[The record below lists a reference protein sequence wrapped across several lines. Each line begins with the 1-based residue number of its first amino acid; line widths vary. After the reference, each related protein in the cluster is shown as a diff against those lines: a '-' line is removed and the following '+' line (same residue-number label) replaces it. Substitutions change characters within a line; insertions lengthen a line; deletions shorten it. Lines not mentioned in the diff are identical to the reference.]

1 MTGRE
6 RPRLC
11 ENTCNLR
18 AGMALLAMRRSQL
31 GRKAIDAYLIITKI
45 NQEAVVK
52 LEKRSIEFVP
62 HSERYGTPR
71 RLFTIWFSS
80 NFQVTALMVGTLG
93 IASGLSFG
101 WTLLG
106 LLIGNLVGTV
116 FMAAHSAQ
124 GPHLGVPQMIQSR
137 AQFGVYGAAIPLL
150 VMVTAAVLFLAA
162 SGVLMRDA
170 LKALVPMSDDQAIV
184 VVGILTF
191 IIGFIG
197 YELIHRMGA
206 WMSLLSTLVFASALA
221 LILLHPSDAASTT
234 VSGTGFTLAAFNLV
248 IAQAASWTLGYG
260 PYVADYSRYLPANVS
275 TRATFWTTYCGC
287 ALGSFAMMALGA
299 LLAVAIPAA
308 LERDPA
314 TAIAT
319 LFGPWAPLVLGVIAL
334 GVIQYNVLCLYSAYM
349 SSVTIFGAFGGL
361 KYVTAPAKALV
372 MAMLTVAATLIAIAT
387 QYRFDTFFA
396 DILIGQLYLLIPWS
410 AINLVDYY
418 WVCRG
423 HYEVGDLYDP
433 KGRYARFNGRTLMVY
448 VVSIIGTIP
457 FMKLSFYTGF
467 VANWLGADISW
478 AMGLVL
484 AGGLYC
490 TVNSRPVVKSSR
502 MFGQRSLE

>member
-1 MTGRE
+1 M
-6 RPRLC
+6 
-11 ENTCNLR
+11 
-18 AGMALLAMRRSQL
+18 
-31 GRKAIDAYLIITKI
+31 
-45 NQEAVVK
+45 K
-52 LEKRSIEFVP
+52 LETRSIEFVP
-62 HSERYGTPR
+62 HAERYGSPK

-93 IASGLSFG
+93 IASGLSFA

-106 LLIGNLVGTV
+106 LLVGNLVGTI

-137 AQFGVYGAAIPLL
+137 AQFGVHGAAIPLL

-170 LKALVPMSDDQAIV
+170 LKALLPISDDQAIIL
-184 VVGILTF
+184 VGVLTF
-191 IIGFIG
+191 VIGFIG
-197 YELIHRMGA
+197 YELIHRLGA
-206 WMSLLSTLVFASALA
+206 WMSLLSTLVFGGALV
-221 LILLHPSDAASTT
+221 LILLHPGEAAVNTSLS
-234 VSGTGFTLAAFNLV
+234 SGFSWTAFNLV
-248 IAQAASWTLGYG
+248 VAQAASWTLGYG
-260 PYVADYSRYLPANVS
+260 PYVADYSRYLPANVN
-275 TRATFWTTYCGC
+275 TRTTFWTTYCGC

-299 LLAVAIPAA
+299 LLAVAIPSA
-308 LERDPA
+308 LGHDPA

-319 LFGPWAPLVLGVIAL
+319 LFGPWAPLALGVIAL

-349 SSVTIFGAFGGL
+349 STVTIFGAFGEL
-361 KYVTAPAKALV
+361 RRVTSSAKALI
-372 MAMLTVAATLIAIAT
+372 MAVLTVAATLIAIAT

-410 AINLVDYY
+410 AINLADYY

-423 HYEVGDLYDP
+423 QYEVGELYNA
-433 KGRYARFNGRTLMVY
+433 KGRYGRFNRRTLAVY
-448 VVSIIGTIP
+448 AVSIIGTIP

-478 AMGLVL
+478 AVGLVL
-484 AGGLYC
+484 AGALYC
-490 TVNSRPVVKSSR
+490 MVNSQPAAKSAALRASVPD
-502 MFGQRSLE
+502 

>member
-1 MTGRE
+1 M
-6 RPRLC
+6 
-11 ENTCNLR
+11 
-18 AGMALLAMRRSQL
+18 
-31 GRKAIDAYLIITKI
+31 
-45 NQEAVVK
+45 K

-62 HSERYGTPR
+62 HAERYGTPR

-93 IASGLSFG
+93 IASGLSFA

-106 LLIGNLVGTV
+106 LLIGNLVGTI

-137 AQFGVYGAAIPLL
+137 AQFGVHGAAIPLL
-150 VMVTAAVLFLAA
+150 VMVIAAVLFLAA

-170 LKALVPMSDDQAIV
+170 LKALVPVTDDQAIV
-184 VVGILTF
+184 MVGILTF
-191 IIGFIG
+191 VIGFVG
-197 YELIHRMGA
+197 YELIHRLGA
-206 WMSLLSTLVFASALA
+206 WMSLASTIVFACALV
-221 LILLHPSDAASTT
+221 LILLLPANAAPTT
-234 VSGTGFTLAAFNLV
+234 VAGAGFSLTAFNLV
-248 IAQAASWTLGYG
+248 VAQAASWTLGYG

-299 LLAVAIPAA
+299 LMAVLVPAA
-308 LERDPA
+308 LGHDPA
-314 TAIAT
+314 TSIAM
-319 LFGPWAPLVLGVIAL
+319 LFGPWAPLALGVIAL

-349 SSVTIFGAFGGL
+349 SSVTIFGAFGEL
-361 KYVTAPAKALV
+361 RQVTASAKALV
-372 MAMLTVAATLIAIAT
+372 MAVLSIAATLIAIAT

-410 AINLVDYY
+410 AINLADYY

-423 HYEVGDLYDP
+423 HYDVGELYDAN
-433 KGRYARFNGRTLMVY
+433 GLYGRFNRKTLAVY
-448 VVSIIGTIP
+448 ATSIIGTLP

-467 VANWLGADISW
+467 VADWLGADISW
-478 AMGLVL
+478 MVGLVL
-484 AGGLYC
+484 AGALYC
-490 TVNSRPVVKSSR
+490 MVNSQSASMQRQLQFPVPD
-502 MFGQRSLE
+502 

>member
-1 MTGRE
+1 M
-6 RPRLC
+6 
-11 ENTCNLR
+11 
-18 AGMALLAMRRSQL
+18 
-31 GRKAIDAYLIITKI
+31 
-45 NQEAVVK
+45 K
-52 LEKRSIEFVP
+52 LETRSIEFVP
-62 HSERYGTPR
+62 HAERYGSPK

-93 IASGLSFG
+93 IASGLSFA

-106 LLIGNLVGTV
+106 LLVGNLVGTI

-137 AQFGVYGAAIPLL
+137 AQFGVHGAAIPLL

-170 LKALVPMSDDQAIV
+170 LKALLPISDDQAIIL
-184 VVGILTF
+184 VGVLTF
-191 IIGFIG
+191 VIGFIG
-197 YELIHRMGA
+197 YELIHRLGA
-206 WMSLLSTLVFASALA
+206 WMSLLSTLVFGGALV
-221 LILLHPSDAASTT
+221 LILLHPGEAGVNTSLS
-234 VSGTGFTLAAFNLV
+234 SGFSWTAFNLV
-248 IAQAASWTLGYG
+248 VAQAASWTLGYG
-260 PYVADYSRYLPANVS
+260 PYVADYSRYLPANVN
-275 TRATFWTTYCGC
+275 TRTTFWTTYCGC

-299 LLAVAIPAA
+299 LLAVAIPSA
-308 LERDPA
+308 LGHDPA

-319 LFGPWAPLVLGVIAL
+319 LFGPWAPLALGVIAL

-349 SSVTIFGAFGGL
+349 SSVTIFGAFGEL
-361 KYVTAPAKALV
+361 RHVTASAKALI
-372 MAMLTVAATLIAIAT
+372 MAVLTVAATLIAIAT

-410 AINLVDYY
+410 AINLADYY

-423 HYEVGDLYDP
+423 HYEVGELYNA
-433 KGRYARFNGRTLMVY
+433 KGRYGRFNRRTLAVY
-448 VVSIIGTIP
+448 TVSIIGTIP

-478 AMGLVL
+478 AVGLVL
-484 AGGLYC
+484 AGALYC
-490 TVNSRPVVKSSR
+490 MVNSQPAAKSAALQASVPD
-502 MFGQRSLE
+502 

>member
-1 MTGRE
+1 M
-6 RPRLC
+6 
-11 ENTCNLR
+11 
-18 AGMALLAMRRSQL
+18 
-31 GRKAIDAYLIITKI
+31 
-45 NQEAVVK
+45 K

-62 HSERYGTPR
+62 HAERYGTPR

-93 IASGLSFG
+93 IASGLSFA

-106 LLIGNLVGTV
+106 LLVGNLVGTI

-137 AQFGVYGAAIPLL
+137 AQFGVHGAAIPLL

-170 LKALVPMSDDQAIV
+170 LKALLAISDDQAIV
-184 VVGILTF
+184 LVGVLTF
-191 IIGFIG
+191 VIGFIG
-197 YELIHRMGA
+197 YELIHRLGA
-206 WMSLLSTLVFASALA
+206 WMSLLSTLVFGSALV
-221 LILLHPSDAASTT
+221 LILLHAGEGGANVAPS
-234 VSGTGFTLAAFNLV
+234 TGFSWTAFNLV
-248 IAQAASWTLGYG
+248 VAQAASWTLGYG
-260 PYVADYSRYLPANVS
+260 PYVADYSRYLPANVN
-275 TRATFWTTYCGC
+275 TRATFWTTYSGC

-299 LLAVAIPAA
+299 LLAVAVPAA
-308 LERDPA
+308 LGHDPA

-319 LFGPWAPLVLGVIAL
+319 LFGPWAPLALGVIAL

-349 SSVTIFGAFGGL
+349 SSVTIFGAFGEL
-361 KYVTAPAKALV
+361 RHVTATAKALV
-372 MAMLTVAATLIAIAT
+372 MAVLTVAATLIAIAT

-410 AINLVDYY
+410 AINLADYY

-423 HYEVGDLYDP
+423 HYEVGELYNAN
-433 KGRYARFNGRTLMVY
+433 GRYGRFNRRTLVVY
-448 VVSIIGTIP
+448 AVSIIGTIP

-467 VANWLGADISW
+467 VADWLGADISW
-478 AMGLVL
+478 VVGLVL
-484 AGGLYC
+484 AGALYC
-490 TVNSRPVVKSSR
+490 MVNSKPALKHVQLQSSVPD
-502 MFGQRSLE
+502 

>member
-1 MTGRE
+1 M
-6 RPRLC
+6 
-11 ENTCNLR
+11 
-18 AGMALLAMRRSQL
+18 
-31 GRKAIDAYLIITKI
+31 
-45 NQEAVVK
+45 K
-52 LEKRSIEFVP
+52 LETRSIEFVP
-62 HSERYGTPR
+62 HAERYGSPK

-93 IASGLSFG
+93 IASGLSFA

-106 LLIGNLVGTV
+106 LLVGNLVGTI

-137 AQFGVYGAAIPLL
+137 AQFGVHGAAIPLL

-170 LKALVPMSDDQAIV
+170 LKALLPISDDQAIIL
-184 VVGILTF
+184 VGVLTF
-191 IIGFIG
+191 VIGFIG
-197 YELIHRMGA
+197 YELIHRLGA
-206 WMSLLSTLVFASALA
+206 WMSLLSTLVFGGALV
-221 LILLHPSDAASTT
+221 LILLHPGEAGVSTSLS
-234 VSGTGFTLAAFNLV
+234 SGFSWTAFNLV
-248 IAQAASWTLGYG
+248 VAQAASWTLGYG
-260 PYVADYSRYLPANVS
+260 PYVADYSRYLPANVN
-275 TRATFWTTYCGC
+275 TRTTFWTTYCGC

-299 LLAVAIPAA
+299 LLAVAIPSA
-308 LERDPA
+308 LGHDPA

-319 LFGPWAPLVLGVIAL
+319 LFGPWAPLALGVIAL

-349 SSVTIFGAFGGL
+349 SSVTIFGAFGEL
-361 KYVTAPAKALV
+361 RHVTASAKALI
-372 MAMLTVAATLIAIAT
+372 MAVLTVAATLIAIAT

-410 AINLVDYY
+410 AINLADYY

-423 HYEVGDLYDP
+423 HYEVGELYNA
-433 KGRYARFNGRTLMVY
+433 KGRYGRFNRRTLAVY
-448 VVSIIGTIP
+448 AVSIIGTIP

-478 AMGLVL
+478 AVGLVL
-484 AGGLYC
+484 AGALYC
-490 TVNSRPVVKSSR
+490 MVNSQPAAKSAALQASVPD
-502 MFGQRSLE
+502 

>member
-1 MTGRE
+1 M
-6 RPRLC
+6 
-11 ENTCNLR
+11 
-18 AGMALLAMRRSQL
+18 
-31 GRKAIDAYLIITKI
+31 
-45 NQEAVVK
+45 K

-62 HSERYGTPR
+62 HAERYGTPR

-93 IASGLSFG
+93 IASGLSFA

-106 LLIGNLVGTV
+106 LLIGNLIGTI

-170 LKALVPMSDDQAIV
+170 LKALVAISDDQAIV
-184 VVGILTF
+184 VVGVLTF
-191 IIGFIG
+191 VIGFVG
-197 YELIHRMGA
+197 YELIHRLGA
-206 WMSLLSTLVFASALA
+206 WMSLLSTLVFGSALG
-221 LILLHPSDAASTT
+221 LILLHSGEAAANTLPSTAFSWT
-234 VSGTGFTLAAFNLV
+234 AFNLV
-248 IAQAASWTLGYG
+248 VAQAASWTLGYG
-260 PYVADYSRYLPANVS
+260 PYVADYSRYLPANVN
-275 TRATFWTTYCGC
+275 TRTTFWTTYSGC

-299 LLAVAIPAA
+299 LLAVAIPTA
-308 LERDPA
+308 LGHDPA

-319 LFGPWAPLVLGVIAL
+319 LFGPWAPLALGVIAL

-361 KYVTAPAKALV
+361 RYVTPAAKALV
-372 MAMLTVAATLIAIAT
+372 MAVLTIAATLIAIAT
-387 QYRFDTFFA
+387 QYHFDTFFA

-410 AINLVDYY
+410 AINLADYY

-423 HYEVGDLYDP
+423 HYEVGELYDP
-433 KGRYARFNGRTLMVY
+433 KGRYGRFNRRTLVVY
-448 VVSIIGTIP
+448 AVSIIGTIP

-467 VANWLGADISW
+467 VASWLDADISW
-478 AMGLVL
+478 VVGLVL
-484 AGGLYC
+484 AGALYC
-490 TVNSRPVVKSSR
+490 MVNSPSCVRQ
-502 MFGQRSLE
+502 GQLRSVAD

>member
-1 MTGRE
+1 M
-6 RPRLC
+6 
-11 ENTCNLR
+11 
-18 AGMALLAMRRSQL
+18 
-31 GRKAIDAYLIITKI
+31 
-45 NQEAVVK
+45 K
-52 LEKRSIEFVP
+52 LETRSIEFVP
-62 HSERYGTPR
+62 HAERYGSPK

-93 IASGLSFG
+93 IASGLSFA

-106 LLIGNLVGTV
+106 LLVGNLVGTI

-137 AQFGVYGAAIPLL
+137 AQFGVHGAAIPLL

-170 LKALVPMSDDQAIV
+170 LKALLPISDDQAIIL
-184 VVGILTF
+184 VGVLTF
-191 IIGFIG
+191 VIGFIG
-197 YELIHRMGA
+197 YELIHRLGA
-206 WMSLLSTLVFASALA
+206 WMSLLSTLVFGGALV
-221 LILLHPSDAASTT
+221 LILLHPGEAGVNTSLS
-234 VSGTGFTLAAFNLV
+234 SGFSWTAFNLV
-248 IAQAASWTLGYG
+248 VAQAASWTLGYG
-260 PYVADYSRYLPANVS
+260 PYVADYSRYLPANVN
-275 TRATFWTTYCGC
+275 TRTTFWTTYCGC

-299 LLAVAIPAA
+299 LLAVAVPSA
-308 LERDPA
+308 LGHDPA

-319 LFGPWAPLVLGVIAL
+319 LFGPWAPLALGVIAL

-349 SSVTIFGAFGGL
+349 SSVTIFGAFGEL
-361 KYVTAPAKALV
+361 RHVTASAKALI
-372 MAMLTVAATLIAIAT
+372 MAVLTVAATLIAIAT

-410 AINLVDYY
+410 AINLADYY

-423 HYEVGDLYDP
+423 HYEVGELYNA
-433 KGRYARFNGRTLMVY
+433 KGRYGRFNRRTLAVY
-448 VVSIIGTIP
+448 AVSIIGTIP

-478 AMGLVL
+478 AVGLVL
-484 AGGLYC
+484 AGALYC
-490 TVNSRPVVKSSR
+490 MVNSQPAAKSAALQASVPD
-502 MFGQRSLE
+502 

>member
-1 MTGRE
+1 M
-6 RPRLC
+6 
-11 ENTCNLR
+11 
-18 AGMALLAMRRSQL
+18 
-31 GRKAIDAYLIITKI
+31 
-45 NQEAVVK
+45 K
-52 LEKRSIEFVP
+52 LETRSIEFVP
-62 HSERYGTPR
+62 HAERYGTPR

-93 IASGLSFG
+93 IAAGLSFA

-106 LLIGNLVGTV
+106 LLIGNLIGTI

-150 VMVTAAVLFLAA
+150 VMVVAAVLFLAA

-170 LKALVPMSDDQAIV
+170 LKALLPISDDQAIV
-184 VVGILTF
+184 LVGVLTF
-191 IIGFIG
+191 VIGFVG
-197 YELIHRMGA
+197 YELIHRLGA
-206 WMSLLSTLVFASALA
+206 WMSLLSTLVFGGALV
-221 LILLHPSDAASTT
+221 LILLHPGQASANA
-234 VSGTGFTLAAFNLV
+234 SATGVFSWTAFNLV
-248 IAQAASWTLGYG
+248 VAQAASWTLGYG
-260 PYVADYSRYLPANVS
+260 PYVADYSRYLPANVN
-275 TRATFWTTYCGC
+275 TRTTFWTTYSGC

-308 LERDPA
+308 LGLNPA

-319 LFGPWAPLVLGVIAL
+319 LFGPWAPVALGVIAL

-361 KYVTAPAKALV
+361 RYVTPAAKAVV
-372 MAMLTVAATLIAIAT
+372 MAVLTLAATLIAIAT
-387 QYRFDTFFA
+387 QYHFDTFFA

-410 AINLVDYY
+410 AINLADYY

-423 HYEVGDLYDP
+423 HYEVGELYNAQ
-433 KGRYARFNGRTLMVY
+433 GRYGRFNRRTLAVY
-448 VVSIIGTIP
+448 AVSIIGTIP

-467 VANWLGADISW
+467 VANWLDADISW
-478 AMGLVL
+478 IVGLVL
-484 AGGLYC
+484 AGALYC
-490 TVNSRPVVKSSR
+490 MVNSPSSARQAHLQSPVAD
-502 MFGQRSLE
+502 

>member
-1 MTGRE
+1 M
-6 RPRLC
+6 
-11 ENTCNLR
+11 
-18 AGMALLAMRRSQL
+18 
-31 GRKAIDAYLIITKI
+31 
-45 NQEAVVK
+45 K

-62 HSERYGTPR
+62 HAERYGTPR

-93 IASGLSFG
+93 IASGLSFA

-106 LLIGNLVGTV
+106 LLIGNLVGTI

-170 LKALVPMSDDQAIV
+170 LKALLPISDDQAIV

-191 IIGFIG
+191 IIGFVG
-197 YELIHRMGA
+197 YELIHRLGA
-206 WMSLLSTLVFASALA
+206 WMSLMSTLVFASALG
-221 LILLHPSDAASTT
+221 LILLHPNDAISPATI
-234 VSGTGFTLAAFNLV
+234 GQGFSLTAFNLV
-248 IAQAASWTLGYG
+248 VAQAASWTLGYG
-260 PYVADYSRYLPANVS
+260 PYVADYSRYLPAHVS

-299 LLAVAIPAA
+299 LVAVAIPAA
-308 LERDPA
+308 LGHDPA
-314 TAIAT
+314 TAIAM
-319 LFGPWAPLVLGVIAL
+319 LFGRWAPVALGVIAL

-349 SSVTIFGAFGGL
+349 SSVTIFGGFGGL
-361 KYVTAPAKALV
+361 RHVTASVKASV
-372 MAMLTVAATLIAIAT
+372 MAVLSVAATLIAIAT
-387 QYRFDTFFA
+387 QYNFDTFFA

-410 AINLVDYY
+410 AINLADYY

-433 KGRYARFNGRTLMVY
+433 KGRYGRFNRRTLAVY
-448 VVSIIGTIP
+448 AVSIIGTIP

-467 VANWLGADISW
+467 VANWLDADISW
-478 AMGLVL
+478 AVGLVL
-484 AGGLYC
+484 AGALYC
-490 TVNSRPVVKSSR
+490 MVNSQPSTRRRPFQATVPD
-502 MFGQRSLE
+502 

>member
-1 MTGRE
+1 M
-6 RPRLC
+6 
-11 ENTCNLR
+11 
-18 AGMALLAMRRSQL
+18 
-31 GRKAIDAYLIITKI
+31 
-45 NQEAVVK
+45 K
-52 LEKRSIEFVP
+52 LETRSIEFVP
-62 HSERYGTPR
+62 HAERYGSPK

-93 IASGLSFG
+93 IASGLSFA

-106 LLIGNLVGTV
+106 LLVGNLVGTI

-137 AQFGVYGAAIPLL
+137 AQFGVHGAAIPLL

-170 LKALVPMSDDQAIV
+170 LKALLPISDDQAIIL
-184 VVGILTF
+184 VGVLTF
-191 IIGFIG
+191 VIGFIG
-197 YELIHRMGA
+197 YELIHRLGA
-206 WMSLLSTLVFASALA
+206 WMSLLSTLVFGGALV
-221 LILLHPSDAASTT
+221 LILLHPGEAAVNTSLS
-234 VSGTGFTLAAFNLV
+234 SGFSWTAFNLV
-248 IAQAASWTLGYG
+248 VAQAASWTLGYG
-260 PYVADYSRYLPANVS
+260 PYVADYSRYLPANVN
-275 TRATFWTTYCGC
+275 TRTTFWTTYCGC

-299 LLAVAIPAA
+299 LLAVAIPSA
-308 LERDPA
+308 LGHDPA

-319 LFGPWAPLVLGVIAL
+319 LFGPWAPLALGVIAL

-349 SSVTIFGAFGGL
+349 STVTIFGAFGEL
-361 KYVTAPAKALV
+361 RRVTSSAKALV
-372 MAMLTVAATLIAIAT
+372 MAVLTVAATLIAVAT

-410 AINLVDYY
+410 AINLADYY

-423 HYEVGDLYDP
+423 QYEVGELYNA
-433 KGRYARFNGRTLMVY
+433 KGRYGRFNRRTLAVY
-448 VVSIIGTIP
+448 AVSIIGTIP

-478 AMGLVL
+478 AVGLVL
-484 AGGLYC
+484 AGALYC
-490 TVNSRPVVKSSR
+490 MVNTQPAAKSAALQASVPD
-502 MFGQRSLE
+502 

>member
-1 MTGRE
+1 M
-6 RPRLC
+6 
-11 ENTCNLR
+11 
-18 AGMALLAMRRSQL
+18 
-31 GRKAIDAYLIITKI
+31 
-45 NQEAVVK
+45 K
-52 LEKRSIEFVP
+52 LETRSIEFVP
-62 HSERYGTPR
+62 HAERYGSPK

-93 IASGLSFG
+93 IASGLSFA

-106 LLIGNLVGTV
+106 LLVGNLVGTI

-137 AQFGVYGAAIPLL
+137 AQFGVHGAAIPLL

-170 LKALVPMSDDQAIV
+170 LKALLPISDDQAIIL
-184 VVGILTF
+184 VGVLTF
-191 IIGFIG
+191 VIGFIG
-197 YELIHRMGA
+197 YELIHRLGA
-206 WMSLLSTLVFASALA
+206 WMSLLSTLVFGGALV
-221 LILLHPSDAASTT
+221 LILLHPDEAAVNTSLS
-234 VSGTGFTLAAFNLV
+234 SGFSWTAFNLV
-248 IAQAASWTLGYG
+248 VAQAASWTLGYG
-260 PYVADYSRYLPANVS
+260 PYVADYSRYLPANVN
-275 TRATFWTTYCGC
+275 TRTTFWTTYCGC

-299 LLAVAIPAA
+299 LLAVAIPSA
-308 LERDPA
+308 LGHDPA

-319 LFGPWAPLVLGVIAL
+319 LFGPWAPLALGVIAL

-349 SSVTIFGAFGGL
+349 STVTIFGAFGEL
-361 KYVTAPAKALV
+361 RRVTSSAKALI
-372 MAMLTVAATLIAIAT
+372 MAVLTVAATLIAVAT

-410 AINLVDYY
+410 AINLADYY

-423 HYEVGDLYDP
+423 QYEVGELYNA
-433 KGRYARFNGRTLMVY
+433 KGRYGRFNRRTLAVY
-448 VVSIIGTIP
+448 AVSIIGTIP

-478 AMGLVL
+478 AVGLVL
-484 AGGLYC
+484 AGALYC
-490 TVNSRPVVKSSR
+490 MVNSQPAAKSAALQASVPD
-502 MFGQRSLE
+502 

>member
-1 MTGRE
+1 M
-6 RPRLC
+6 
-11 ENTCNLR
+11 
-18 AGMALLAMRRSQL
+18 
-31 GRKAIDAYLIITKI
+31 
-45 NQEAVVK
+45 K

-62 HSERYGTPR
+62 HAERYGTPR

-93 IASGLSFG
+93 IASGLSFA

-106 LLIGNLVGTV
+106 LLVGNLIGTV

-137 AQFGVYGAAIPLL
+137 AQFGVHGAALPLL

-184 VVGILTF
+184 VVGVLTF
-191 IIGFIG
+191 VIGFVG
-197 YELIHRMGA
+197 YELIHRLGA
-206 WMSLLSTLVFASALA
+206 WMSLMSTLVFASALV
-221 LILLHPSDAASTT
+221 LILLHPGDASAASTT
-234 VSGTGFTLAAFNLV
+234 AAGAGFSLTAFNLV
-248 IAQAASWTLGYG
+248 VAQAASWTLGYG

-275 TRATFWTTYCGC
+275 TRTTFWTTYCGC

-299 LLAVAIPAA
+299 LLAVAIPAV
-308 LERDPA
+308 LGHDPA
-314 TAIAT
+314 TAIAA
-319 LFGPWAPLVLGVIAL
+319 LFGPWAPLALGVIAL

-361 KYVTAPAKALV
+361 RHVTPAAKALV
-372 MAMLTVAATLIAIAT
+372 MAVLSVVATLIAIAT

-410 AINLVDYY
+410 AINLADYY

-423 HYEVGDLYDP
+423 HYDVGELYDA
-433 KGRYARFNGRTLMVY
+433 KGRYGRFNRRTLAVY
-448 VVSIIGTIP
+448 AVSIIGTIP

-467 VANWLGADISW
+467 VANWLDADISW
-478 AMGLVL
+478 AVGLVL
-484 AGGLYC
+484 AGALYC
-490 TVNSRPVVKSSR
+490 MVNSQPSTK
-502 MFGQRSLE
+502 RSPFQATVPD

>member
-1 MTGRE
+1 M
-6 RPRLC
+6 
-11 ENTCNLR
+11 
-18 AGMALLAMRRSQL
+18 
-31 GRKAIDAYLIITKI
+31 
-45 NQEAVVK
+45 K

-62 HSERYGTPR
+62 HNERYGRPR

-80 NFQVTALMVGTLG
+80 NFQITALMVGT
-93 IASGLSFG
+93 ASGLSFG
-101 WTLLG
+101 YTLLG
-106 LLIGNLVGTV
+106 LLLGNLIGTV

-124 GPHLGVPQMIQSR
+124 GPQLGVPQMIQSR

-170 LKALVPMSDDQAIV
+170 LKALLPMSDNQAIV
-184 VVGILTF
+184 LVGVLTF
-191 IIGFIG
+191 IIGFVG
-197 YELIHRMGA
+197 YELIHRLGA
-206 WMSLLSTLVFASALA
+206 WMSLLSTLVFASALG
-221 LILLHPSDAASTT
+221 LILMHPAGAAAGPLP
-234 VSGTGFTLAAFNLV
+234 VAGFSFAAFNLV

-260 PYVADYSRYLPANVS
+260 PYVADYSRYLPASVS
-275 TRATFWTTYCGC
+275 TRATFWSTYGGC

-299 LLAVAIPAA
+299 LLGLAIPAA
-308 LERDPA
+308 LAHDPA
-314 TAIAT
+314 TAIAG
-319 LFGPWAPLVLGVIAL
+319 LFGHWAPLALAVIAL

-361 KYVTAPAKALV
+361 KYVTHTAKALV
-372 MAMLTVAATLIAIAT
+372 MAALSVAATLIAIAT
-387 QYRFDTFFA
+387 QYRFDTFFS

-423 HYEVGDLYDP
+423 HYDVGALYEP
-433 KGRYARFNGRTLMVY
+433 QGRYGRFNRRTLAVY
-448 VVSIIGTIP
+448 AVSIIGTVP

-467 VANWLGADISW
+467 VAQWLGADISW

-484 AGGLYC
+484 AGALYC
-490 TVNSRPVVKSSR
+490 MVNSRGAPVAAPLQKSL
-502 MFGQRSLE
+502 QK

>member
-1 MTGRE
+1 
-6 RPRLC
+6 
-11 ENTCNLR
+11 
-18 AGMALLAMRRSQL
+18 
-31 GRKAIDAYLIITKI
+31 
-45 NQEAVVK
+45 VK

-62 HSERYGTPR
+62 HAERYGTPR

-93 IASGLSFG
+93 IASGLSFA

-106 LLIGNLVGTV
+106 LLIGNLVGTI

-170 LKALVPMSDDQAIV
+170 LKALVPISDDQAIV

-191 IIGFIG
+191 IIGFVG
-197 YELIHRMGA
+197 YELIHRLGA
-206 WMSLLSTLVFASALA
+206 WMSLMSTLVFGSALA
-221 LILLHPSDAASTT
+221 LILLHPSDAISTT
-234 VSGTGFTLAAFNLV
+234 AAGAGFSLTAFNLV
-248 IAQAASWTLGYG
+248 VAQAASWTLGYG
-260 PYVADYSRYLPANVS
+260 PYVADYSRYLPAHVN
-275 TRATFWTTYCGC
+275 TRTTFWTTYCGC

-299 LLAVAIPAA
+299 LVAVAIPAM
-308 LERDPA
+308 LGHDPA

-319 LFGPWAPLVLGVIAL
+319 LFGPWAPLALAVIAL

-361 KYVTAPAKALV
+361 RYVTASAKALV
-372 MAMLTVAATLIAIAT
+372 MAVLTVAATLIAIAT
-387 QYRFDTFFA
+387 QYHFDTFFA

-410 AINLVDYY
+410 AINLADYY

-423 HYEVGDLYDP
+423 HYDVGELYDP
-433 KGRYARFNGRTLMVY
+433 KGRYGRFNRRTLAVY
-448 VVSIIGTIP
+448 AVSIIGTIP

-478 AMGLVL
+478 AVGLVL
-484 AGGLYC
+484 AGALYC
-490 TVNSRPVVKSSR
+490 MVSSQPSIEQRQCQSPVPD
-502 MFGQRSLE
+502 

>member
-1 MTGRE
+1 M
-6 RPRLC
+6 
-11 ENTCNLR
+11 
-18 AGMALLAMRRSQL
+18 
-31 GRKAIDAYLIITKI
+31 
-45 NQEAVVK
+45 K
-52 LEKRSIEFVP
+52 LETRSIEFVP
-62 HSERYGTPR
+62 HAERYGSPK

-93 IASGLSFG
+93 IASGLSFA

-106 LLIGNLVGTV
+106 LLVGNLVGTI

-137 AQFGVYGAAIPLL
+137 AQFGVHGAAIPLL

-170 LKALVPMSDDQAIV
+170 LKALLPISDDQAIIL
-184 VVGILTF
+184 VGVLTF
-191 IIGFIG
+191 VIGFIG
-197 YELIHRMGA
+197 YELIHRLGA
-206 WMSLLSTLVFASALA
+206 WMSLLSTLVFGGALV
-221 LILLHPSDAASTT
+221 LILLHPGEAAVNTSLS
-234 VSGTGFTLAAFNLV
+234 SGFSWTAFNLV
-248 IAQAASWTLGYG
+248 VAQAASWTLGYG
-260 PYVADYSRYLPANVS
+260 PYVADYSRYLPANVN
-275 TRATFWTTYCGC
+275 TRTTFWTTYCGC

-299 LLAVAIPAA
+299 LLAVAIPSA
-308 LERDPA
+308 LGHDPA

-319 LFGPWAPLVLGVIAL
+319 LFGPWAPLALGVIAL

-349 SSVTIFGAFGGL
+349 SAVTIFGAFGEL
-361 KYVTAPAKALV
+361 RRVTSSAKALI
-372 MAMLTVAATLIAIAT
+372 MAVLTVAATLIAIAT

-410 AINLVDYY
+410 AINLADYY

-423 HYEVGDLYDP
+423 QYEVGELYNA
-433 KGRYARFNGRTLMVY
+433 KGRYGRFNRRTLAVY
-448 VVSIIGTIP
+448 AVSIIGTIP

-478 AMGLVL
+478 AVGLVL
-484 AGGLYC
+484 AGALYC
-490 TVNSRPVVKSSR
+490 MVNSQPAAKSAALRASVPD
-502 MFGQRSLE
+502 

>member
-1 MTGRE
+1 M
-6 RPRLC
+6 
-11 ENTCNLR
+11 
-18 AGMALLAMRRSQL
+18 
-31 GRKAIDAYLIITKI
+31 
-45 NQEAVVK
+45 K
-52 LEKRSIEFVP
+52 LETRSIEFVP
-62 HSERYGTPR
+62 HAERYGSPK

-93 IASGLSFG
+93 IASGLSFA

-106 LLIGNLVGTV
+106 LLVGNLVGTI

-137 AQFGVYGAAIPLL
+137 AQFGVHGAAIPLL

-170 LKALVPMSDDQAIV
+170 LKALLPISDDQAIIM
-184 VVGILTF
+184 VGVLTF
-191 IIGFIG
+191 VIGFIG
-197 YELIHRMGA
+197 YELIHRLGA
-206 WMSLLSTLVFASALA
+206 WMSLLSTLVFGGALV
-221 LILLHPSDAASTT
+221 LILLHPGEAGVSTSLS
-234 VSGTGFTLAAFNLV
+234 SGFSWTAFNLV
-248 IAQAASWTLGYG
+248 VAQAASWTLGYG
-260 PYVADYSRYLPANVS
+260 PYVADYSRYLPANVN
-275 TRATFWTTYCGC
+275 TRTTFWTTYCGC

-299 LLAVAIPAA
+299 LLAVAIPSA
-308 LERDPA
+308 LGHDPA

-319 LFGPWAPLVLGVIAL
+319 LFGPWAPLALGVIAL

-349 SSVTIFGAFGGL
+349 SSVTIFGAFGEL
-361 KYVTAPAKALV
+361 RYVTASAKALI
-372 MAMLTVAATLIAIAT
+372 MAVLTVAATLIAIAT

-410 AINLVDYY
+410 AINLADYY

-423 HYEVGDLYDP
+423 HYEVGELYNA
-433 KGRYARFNGRTLMVY
+433 KGRYGRFNRRTLAVY
-448 VVSIIGTIP
+448 AVSIIGTIP

-478 AMGLVL
+478 AVGLVL
-484 AGGLYC
+484 AGALYC
-490 TVNSRPVVKSSR
+490 MVNSQPAAKSAALQASVPD
-502 MFGQRSLE
+502 

>member
-1 MTGRE
+1 M
-6 RPRLC
+6 
-11 ENTCNLR
+11 
-18 AGMALLAMRRSQL
+18 
-31 GRKAIDAYLIITKI
+31 
-45 NQEAVVK
+45 K

-62 HSERYGTPR
+62 HAERYGTPR

-93 IASGLSFG
+93 IASGLSFA

-106 LLIGNLVGTV
+106 LLIGNLVGTI

-170 LKALVPMSDDQAIV
+170 LKALVPISDDQAIV
-184 VVGILTF
+184 AVGILTF
-191 IIGFIG
+191 IIGFVG
-197 YELIHRMGA
+197 YELIHRLGA
-206 WMSLLSTLVFASALA
+206 WMSLMSTLVFASALA
-221 LILLHPSDAASTT
+221 LILLHPSDAISTT
-234 VSGTGFTLAAFNLV
+234 ATGKGFSLIAFNLV
-248 IAQAASWTLGYG
+248 VAQAASWTLGYG
-260 PYVADYSRYLPANVS
+260 PYVADYSRYLPAHVS
-275 TRATFWTTYCGC
+275 TRATFWTTYGGC

-299 LLAVAIPAA
+299 LVAVAIPAA
-308 LERDPA
+308 LGHDPA
-314 TAIAT
+314 TAIAM
-319 LFGPWAPLVLGVIAL
+319 LFGPWAPLALGVIAL

-361 KYVTAPAKALV
+361 RYVTASAKALV
-372 MAMLTVAATLIAIAT
+372 MAVLTVAATLIAIAT
-387 QYRFDTFFA
+387 QYSFDTFFA

-410 AINLVDYY
+410 AINLADYY

-423 HYEVGDLYDP
+423 QYEVGELYDP
-433 KGRYARFNGRTLMVY
+433 EGRYGRFNRRTLAVY
-448 VVSIIGTIP
+448 AVSIIGTIP

-467 VANWLGADISW
+467 VADWLGADISW
-478 AMGLVL
+478 AVGLVL
-484 AGGLYC
+484 AGALYC
-490 TVNSRPVVKSSR
+490 MVNSQPSIK
-502 MFGQRSLE
+502 QRQLPTPIPD

>member
-1 MTGRE
+1 M
-6 RPRLC
+6 
-11 ENTCNLR
+11 
-18 AGMALLAMRRSQL
+18 
-31 GRKAIDAYLIITKI
+31 
-45 NQEAVVK
+45 K
-52 LEKRSIEFVP
+52 LETRSIEFVP
-62 HSERYGTPR
+62 HAERYGSPK

-93 IASGLSFG
+93 IASGLSFA

-106 LLIGNLVGTV
+106 LLVGNLVGTI

-137 AQFGVYGAAIPLL
+137 AQFGVHGAAIPLL

-170 LKALVPMSDDQAIV
+170 LKALLPISDDQAIIL
-184 VVGILTF
+184 VGVLTF
-191 IIGFIG
+191 VIGFIG
-197 YELIHRMGA
+197 YELIHRLGA
-206 WMSLLSTLVFASALA
+206 WMSLLSTLVFGGALV
-221 LILLHPSDAASTT
+221 LILLHPGEAAVNTSLS
-234 VSGTGFTLAAFNLV
+234 SGFSWTAFNLV
-248 IAQAASWTLGYG
+248 VAQAASWTLGYG
-260 PYVADYSRYLPANVS
+260 PYVADYSRYLPANVN
-275 TRATFWTTYCGC
+275 TRTTFWTTYCGC

-299 LLAVAIPAA
+299 LLAVAIPSA
-308 LERDPA
+308 LGHDPA

-319 LFGPWAPLVLGVIAL
+319 LFGPWAPLALGVIAL

-349 SSVTIFGAFGGL
+349 STVTIFGAFGEL
-361 KYVTAPAKALV
+361 RRVTSSAKALI
-372 MAMLTVAATLIAIAT
+372 MALLTVAATLIAIAT

-410 AINLVDYY
+410 AINLADYY

-423 HYEVGDLYDP
+423 QYEVGELYNA
-433 KGRYARFNGRTLMVY
+433 KGRYGRFNRRTLAVY
-448 VVSIIGTIP
+448 AVSIIGTIP

-478 AMGLVL
+478 AVGLVL
-484 AGGLYC
+484 AGALYC
-490 TVNSRPVVKSSR
+490 MVNSQPAAKAAALRASVPD
-502 MFGQRSLE
+502 

>member
-1 MTGRE
+1 MHR
-6 RPRLC
+6 
-11 ENTCNLR
+11 
-18 AGMALLAMRRSQL
+18 
-31 GRKAIDAYLIITKI
+31 LIIPKFI
-45 NQEAVVK
+45 QETVVK
-52 LEKRSIEFVP
+52 LETRSIEFVP
-62 HSERYGTPR
+62 RAERYGTPR

-93 IASGLSFG
+93 VASGLSFA

-106 LLIGNLVGTV
+106 LLIGNLIGTI

-150 VMVTAAVLFLAA
+150 VMVVAAVLFLAA

-170 LKALVPMSDDQAIV
+170 LKALLPISDDQAIV
-184 VVGILTF
+184 LVGVLTF
-191 IIGFIG
+191 VIGFVG
-197 YELIHRMGA
+197 YELIHRLGA
-206 WMSLLSTLVFASALA
+206 WMSLLSTLVFGGALV
-221 LILLHPSDAASTT
+221 LILLHPGQASANASTT
-234 VSGTGFTLAAFNLV
+234 EAFSWTAFNLV
-248 IAQAASWTLGYG
+248 VAQAASWTLGYG
-260 PYVADYSRYLPANVS
+260 PYVADYSRYLPANVN
-275 TRATFWTTYCGC
+275 TRTTFWTTYSGC

-308 LERDPA
+308 LGLNPA

-319 LFGPWAPLVLGVIAL
+319 LFGPWAPVALGVIAL

-361 KYVTAPAKALV
+361 RYVTPAAKALV
-372 MAMLTVAATLIAIAT
+372 MAVLTLAATLIAIAT
-387 QYRFDTFFA
+387 QYHFDTFFA

-410 AINLVDYY
+410 AINLADYY

-423 HYEVGDLYDP
+423 HYEVGELYDA
-433 KGRYARFNGRTLMVY
+433 KGRYGRFNRRTLAVY
-448 VVSIIGTIP
+448 AVSIIGTIP

-467 VANWLGADISW
+467 VANWLDADISW
-478 AMGLVL
+478 VVGLVL
-484 AGGLYC
+484 AGALYC
-490 TVNSRPVVKSSR
+490 MVNSPSSAR
-502 MFGQRSLE
+502 QGQLQSSVTD

>member
-1 MTGRE
+1 M
-6 RPRLC
+6 
-11 ENTCNLR
+11 
-18 AGMALLAMRRSQL
+18 
-31 GRKAIDAYLIITKI
+31 
-45 NQEAVVK
+45 K
-52 LEKRSIEFVP
+52 LETRSIEFVP
-62 HSERYGTPR
+62 HAERYGSPK

-93 IASGLSFG
+93 IASGLSFA

-106 LLIGNLVGTV
+106 LLVGNLVGTI

-137 AQFGVYGAAIPLL
+137 AQFGVHGAAIPLL

-170 LKALVPMSDDQAIV
+170 LKALLPISDDQAIIL
-184 VVGILTF
+184 VGVLTF
-191 IIGFIG
+191 VIGFIG
-197 YELIHRMGA
+197 YELIHRLGA
-206 WMSLLSTLVFASALA
+206 WMSLLSTLVFGGALV
-221 LILLHPSDAASTT
+221 LILLHPGEAGVSTSLS
-234 VSGTGFTLAAFNLV
+234 SGFSWTAFNLV
-248 IAQAASWTLGYG
+248 VAQAASWTLGYG
-260 PYVADYSRYLPANVS
+260 PYVADYSRYLPANVN
-275 TRATFWTTYCGC
+275 TRTTFWTTYCGC

-299 LLAVAIPAA
+299 LLAVAIPSA
-308 LERDPA
+308 LGHDPA

-319 LFGPWAPLVLGVIAL
+319 LFGPWAPLALGVIAL

-349 SSVTIFGAFGGL
+349 SSVTIFGAFGEL
-361 KYVTAPAKALV
+361 RHVTASAKALI
-372 MAMLTVAATLIAIAT
+372 MAVLTVAATLIAIAT

-410 AINLVDYY
+410 AINLADYY

-423 HYEVGDLYDP
+423 HYEVGELYNA
-433 KGRYARFNGRTLMVY
+433 KGRYGRFNRRTLAVY
-448 VVSIIGTIP
+448 AVSIIGTIP

-478 AMGLVL
+478 AVGLVL
-484 AGGLYC
+484 AGALYC
-490 TVNSRPVVKSSR
+490 MVNSQPGPMSAGVRAA
-502 MFGQRSLE
+502 LL

>member
-1 MTGRE
+1 M
-6 RPRLC
+6 
-11 ENTCNLR
+11 
-18 AGMALLAMRRSQL
+18 
-31 GRKAIDAYLIITKI
+31 
-45 NQEAVVK
+45 K
-52 LEKRSIEFVP
+52 LETRSIEFVP
-62 HSERYGTPR
+62 HAERYGSPK

-93 IASGLSFG
+93 IASGLSFA

-106 LLIGNLVGTV
+106 LLVGNLVGTI

-137 AQFGVYGAAIPLL
+137 AQFGVHGAAIPLL

-170 LKALVPMSDDQAIV
+170 LKALLPISDDQAIIL
-184 VVGILTF
+184 VGVLTF
-191 IIGFIG
+191 VIGFIG
-197 YELIHRMGA
+197 YELIHRLGA
-206 WMSLLSTLVFASALA
+206 WMSLLSTLVFGGALV
-221 LILLHPSDAASTT
+221 LILLHPGEAAMNTSLS
-234 VSGTGFTLAAFNLV
+234 SGFSWTAFNLV
-248 IAQAASWTLGYG
+248 VAQAASWTLGYG
-260 PYVADYSRYLPANVS
+260 PYVADYSRYLPANVN
-275 TRATFWTTYCGC
+275 TRTTFWTTYCGC

-299 LLAVAIPAA
+299 LLAVAIPSA
-308 LERDPA
+308 LGHDPA

-319 LFGPWAPLVLGVIAL
+319 LFGPWAPLALGVIAL

-349 SSVTIFGAFGGL
+349 STVTIFGAFGEL
-361 KYVTAPAKALV
+361 RRVTSSAKALI
-372 MAMLTVAATLIAIAT
+372 MAVLTVAATLIAIAT

-410 AINLVDYY
+410 AINLADYY

-423 HYEVGDLYDP
+423 QYEVGELYNA
-433 KGRYARFNGRTLMVY
+433 KGRYGRFNRRTLAVY
-448 VVSIIGTIP
+448 AVSIIGTIP

-478 AMGLVL
+478 AVGLVL
-484 AGGLYC
+484 AGALYC
-490 TVNSRPVVKSSR
+490 MVNSQPAAKSAALRASVPD
-502 MFGQRSLE
+502 

>member
-1 MTGRE
+1 M
-6 RPRLC
+6 
-11 ENTCNLR
+11 
-18 AGMALLAMRRSQL
+18 
-31 GRKAIDAYLIITKI
+31 
-45 NQEAVVK
+45 K
-52 LEKRSIEFVP
+52 LETRSIEFVP
-62 HSERYGTPR
+62 HAERYGSPK

-93 IASGLSFG
+93 IASGLSFA

-106 LLIGNLVGTV
+106 LLVGNLVGTI

-137 AQFGVYGAAIPLL
+137 AQFGVHGAAIPLL

-170 LKALVPMSDDQAIV
+170 LKALLPISDDQAIIL
-184 VVGILTF
+184 VGVLTF
-191 IIGFIG
+191 VIGFIG
-197 YELIHRMGA
+197 YELIHRLGA
-206 WMSLLSTLVFASALA
+206 WMSLLSTLVFGGALV
-221 LILLHPSDAASTT
+221 LILLHPGEAAVNTSLS
-234 VSGTGFTLAAFNLV
+234 SGFSWTAFNLV
-248 IAQAASWTLGYG
+248 VAQAASWTLGYG
-260 PYVADYSRYLPANVS
+260 PYVADYSRYLPANVN
-275 TRATFWTTYCGC
+275 TRTTFWTTYCGC

-299 LLAVAIPAA
+299 LLAVAIPSA
-308 LERDPA
+308 LGHDPA

-319 LFGPWAPLVLGVIAL
+319 LFGPWAPLALGVIAL

-349 SSVTIFGAFGGL
+349 STVTIFGAFGEL
-361 KYVTAPAKALV
+361 RRVTSSAKALI
-372 MAMLTVAATLIAIAT
+372 MALLTVAATLIAIAT

-410 AINLVDYY
+410 AINLADYY

-423 HYEVGDLYDP
+423 QYEVGELYNA
-433 KGRYARFNGRTLMVY
+433 KGRYGRFNRRTLAVY
-448 VVSIIGTIP
+448 AVSIIGTIP

-478 AMGLVL
+478 AVGLVL
-484 AGGLYC
+484 AGALYC
-490 TVNSRPVVKSSR
+490 MVNSQPAAKAAALRASVSD
-502 MFGQRSLE
+502 

>member
-1 MTGRE
+1 M
-6 RPRLC
+6 
-11 ENTCNLR
+11 
-18 AGMALLAMRRSQL
+18 
-31 GRKAIDAYLIITKI
+31 
-45 NQEAVVK
+45 K

-62 HSERYGTPR
+62 HNERYGTPR

-106 LLIGNLVGTV
+106 LLIGNLIGTV

-124 GPHLGVPQMIQSR
+124 GPHLGIPQMIQSR
-137 AQFGVYGAAIPLL
+137 AQFGVFGAAIPLL
-150 VMVTAAVLFLAA
+150 VMVVAAVLFLAA

-170 LKALVPMSDDQAIV
+170 LKALIPMSDNQAIV
-184 VVGILTF
+184 LVGVLTF
-191 IIGFIG
+191 VIGFVG
-197 YELIHRMGA
+197 YELIHRLGA
-206 WMSLLSTLVFASALA
+206 WMSVLSTLVFAAA
-221 LILLHPSDAASTT
+221 MVLILLHPADAASATAP
-234 VSGTGFTLAAFNLV
+234 STGFTFAAFNLV

-260 PYVADYSRYLPANVS
+260 PYVADYSRYLPANVR
-275 TRATFWTTYCGC
+275 TRDTFWTTYCGC

-299 LLAVAIPAA
+299 LLAVAIPTA
-308 LERDPA
+308 LGHDPA

-319 LFGPWAPLVLGVIAL
+319 LFGPWAPLALAVIAL

-349 SSVTIFGAFGGL
+349 STVTIFGAFGEL
-361 KYVTAPAKALV
+361 KQVTASAKALV
-372 MAMLTVAATLIAIAT
+372 MAILSVAATLIAIAT
-387 QYRFDTFFA
+387 QYHFDTFFA

-423 HYEVGDLYDP
+423 HYVVGDLYDP
-433 KGRYARFNGRTLMVY
+433 KGRYGRFNRRTLAVY
-448 VVSIIGTIP
+448 AVSIIGTIP

-484 AGGLYC
+484 AGALYC
-490 TVNSRPVVKSSR
+490 MVNSRPATANASLH
-502 MFGQRSLE
+502 GQRTLE